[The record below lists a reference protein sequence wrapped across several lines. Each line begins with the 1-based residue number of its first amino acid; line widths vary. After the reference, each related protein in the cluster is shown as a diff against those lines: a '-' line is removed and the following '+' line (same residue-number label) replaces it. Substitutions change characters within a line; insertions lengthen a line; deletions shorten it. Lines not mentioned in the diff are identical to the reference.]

1 MVHFKKMIAAG
12 ALAAGVIF
20 SAPLA
25 AQAQPG
31 QTMTAY
37 VATHLNLRAGP
48 GTQFPALA
56 VMSTGSAVTV
66 DYCLANDDWCHLW
79 WNGMEGWASAN
90 YLSAA
95 PPQYAEPQYAQQYPG
110 YPQQQ
115 YPQYPQQQYQM
126 VPPQQYGQAY
136 GQVQIYPAAPQGQW
150 TGPQYAPVQGPIYF
164 TPLRPRTFAP
174 WPYAS
179 MGVWLFGGL

>member
-1 MVHFKKMIAAG
+1 MYQFKKMIAAG

-25 AQAQPG
+25 AQAQQG

-37 VATHLNLRAGP
+37 VGTHLNLRAGP

-56 VMSTGSAVTV
+56 VMSTGSTVTV

-79 WNGMEGWASAN
+79 WNGIEGWASAN
-90 YLSAA
+90 YLSAE
-95 PPQYAEPQYAQQYPG
+95 PPYTQPQHAQQYPG

-115 YPQYPQQQYQM
+115 YPQYPQQQYQTF
-126 VPPQQYGQAY
+126 PPQHYGQVY
-136 GQVQIYPAAPQGQW
+136 GQVQVYPAPQGQW
-150 TGPQYAPVQGPIYF
+150 TGPQYAYPPGGQIIIMPIQ
-164 TPLRPRTFAP
+164 PRMFSP

>member
-1 MVHFKKMIAAG
+1 MFQFKKMIAAG
-12 ALAAGVIF
+12 ALAAGVIL

-37 VATHLNLRAGP
+37 TAAHLNLRAGP
-48 GTQFPALA
+48 GTQFAALA
-56 VMSTGSAVTV
+56 VMSIGSAVTV

-79 WNGMEGWASAN
+79 WNGVEGWASAN
-90 YLSAA
+90 YLSAE
-95 PPQYAEPQYAQQYPG
+95 PPYAQPQYAQQYPG

-115 YPQYPQQQYQM
+115 YPQQQYQTF
-126 VPPQQYGQAY
+126 PPQQYGQVY
-136 GQVQIYPAAPQGQW
+136 GQVQVYPAPQGQW
-150 TGPQYAPVQGPIYF
+150 TGPQYATPYPPVQGPIYF
-164 TPLRPRTFAP
+164 TPIRPRTFAP
-174 WPYAS
+174 WPYAN